1 MRDLYRYKSLTPSSA
16 QYGTKQLKVRQEF
29 SDFSMAAAPLSKCI
43 MRRLQVG
50 GGKSIDKARKY
61 LLAGCSI
68 FAHQSH
74 VGKSPKCLSRYD
86 YLRFFYQFSTFEIKC
101 YVIILKDF
109 IDIFVN
115 NQILVLE
122 VDL

>member
-86 YLRFFYQFSTFEIKC
+86 YLRFFTNFPL
-101 YVIILKDF
+101 LK
-109 IDIFVN
+109 
-115 NQILVLE
+115 LK
-122 VDL
+122 

>member
-86 YLRFFYQFSTFEIKC
+86 YQFSTFQIKMSHS
-101 YVIILKDF
+101 IHMLSIQ
-109 IDIFVN
+109 IDTN
-115 NQILVLE
+115 T
-122 VDL
+122 

>member
-74 VGKSPKCLSRYD
+74 VGKSPKCLSHYD
-86 YLRFFYQFSTFEIKC
+86 YSRIQSHSIHMMSIQIDALAEA
-101 YVIILKDF
+101 LKSDK
-109 IDIFVN
+109 
-115 NQILVLE
+115 
-122 VDL
+122 